1 MTISTDIQQ
10 IMPKPYGLTFFE
22 KAVEKTDE
30 AYNVAKELVE
40 KLFFGMS
47 KLSTKYCNDVFCD
60 LPYIYTERRLDS
72 VLLPTLSKL
81 CNSMVLVELPVNR
94 EYSKSQ
100 DSNDQSSGRIDYW
113 CIYKDY
119 SFIIELKH
127 SYDCFTT
134 PITRERKI
142 PERWLE
148 MNTQLK
154 SVKNYAKQCEEKT
167 KGVIRLGLH
176 FITSYCDK
184 YPNKELV
191 SSFKESIQ
199 ITFRRLAKD
208 IPSPKPDVMLCWS
221 IPNNIIFSYDRTYP
235 GLWALAKFYPPILH
249 QGAIKQ

>member
-10 IMPKPYGLTFFE
+10 IIPKPFGLTFYE
-22 KAVEKTDE
+22 KTIEKTDE
-30 AYNVAKELVE
+30 AYNIAKELVE

-47 KLSTKYCNDVFCD
+47 KLSTKYCNDIFCD
-60 LPYIYTERRLDS
+60 LPFLYSERRLDC
-72 VLLPTLSKL
+72 VLLPTLSKI

-94 EYSKSQ
+94 EYSKNQ
-100 DSNDQSSGRIDYW
+100 DPNDQSSGRIDYW
-113 CIYKDY
+113 CIYKEY

-142 PERWLE
+142 LERWLE

-154 SVKNYAKQCEEKT
+154 SVKYYAKQCEEKT

-176 FITSYCDK
+176 LITSYCDK

-191 SSFKESIQ
+191 SCFKESVH

-208 IPSPKPDVMLCWS
+208 IPSPKPDMMLCWS
-221 IPNNIIFSYDRTYP
+221 IPHNIVFSYERTYP
-235 GLWALAKFYPPILH
+235 GLWALAKIYPPIH
-249 QGAIKQ
+249 HHGAIK